1 MKHFPR
7 YRWVSRLV
15 DRIVYRLLTN
25 QSNLTP
31 VVIHAGGA
39 AAAAAC
45 DPALGEDDHFWS
57 LDLVS
62 HAVSWNINQVKIVF
76 LKLFRSSKRKSRTR
90 RSAWSAACSGRRTRC
105 ENAIS
110 PFIMFIFLSLVIFRF
125 EF

>member
-39 AAAAAC
+39 AAAC

-62 HAVSWNINQVKIVF
+62 HTVSWNINEILKKEFIVN
-76 LKLFRSSKRKSRTR
+76 LSRSSKRKSRIR

-110 PFIMFIFLSLVIFRF
+110 PFLMFIFLLLVIFRF